1 MLAAAHGGTQ
11 RFQHNPSQ
19 WRAPWRGLV
28 PAEMPAAFAYL
39 QKFHWRTLAL
49 QVVGSENK
57 VIEGIRAQVYQ
68 LDRAGLAFV
77 LVEHIL
83 GIERAQ
89 ESVHARQAK
98 AVLLHAVHTCN
109 SQRRVG
115 FLDQQPSVGQKEAG
129 VNLGKTAHIA
139 VGSRRRLGRCKP
151 GAPAALK
158 APAPFYRAC
167 RARETGLS
175 PRYRQAPQSAWAGP
189 HTAAKPEHRRPGGL
203 HRPASGGQPAKC
215 RVKQRDKTVD
225 GRYSHVVPEY
235 SRLCAHPQPNQHNF

>member
-1 MLAAAHGGTQ
+1 MCIR
-11 RFQHNPSQ
+11 RFLLTVTATSGYRLCSSACSRSRRDTAISAQP
-19 WRAPWRGLV
+19 LT
-28 PAEMPAAFAYL
+28 MAF
-39 QKFHWRTLAL
+39 
-49 QVVGSENK
+49 QVIGSENK
-57 VIEGIRAQVYQ
+57 VIEGI
-68 LDRAGLAFV
+68 
-77 LVEHIL
+77 
-83 GIERAQ
+83 RAQ

-98 AVLLHAVHTCN
+98 AVLLHGVHTCN